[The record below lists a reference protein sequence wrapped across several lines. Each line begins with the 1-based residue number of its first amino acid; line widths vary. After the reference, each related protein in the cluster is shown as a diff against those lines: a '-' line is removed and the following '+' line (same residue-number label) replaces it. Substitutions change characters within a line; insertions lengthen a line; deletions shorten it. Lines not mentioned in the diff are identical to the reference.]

1 MTIKGYADQAKTEA
15 CKTQFATV
23 NPVREQQYGVDV
35 IAHAF
40 TQRIGTDTAETG
52 STTRII
58 KATAHAA
65 IKGDVIGFTA
75 GTLDN
80 SEYRVD
86 SVTTDYITLTEV
98 MRVAPSNG
106 DAFEILRQRSAVLGG
121 DGSLGV
127 SFTNDTNYGV
137 VGATTLRSAA
147 QIGNATGAADFG
159 AGAVGAQVLRTTPAS
174 DSPHLLATRHEA
186 VATPLSA
193 RLSDGT
199 DFIVSAALAAAQKT
213 ISTATKMLT
222 SLAVMVGW
230 DGTTHREIAVD
241 TSGNVKVANL
251 PATADTNTGAAGA
264 STLRAVLAT
273 RHEAVATPLAAQLSN
288 GTAAV
293 AYDSGAAG
301 ATVLRTVLATRHE
314 AAATPVA
321 TRTGNG
327 TNFDDY
333 NAGAAT
339 AATPR
344 VAIAATNVAY
354 TAKGKIAGSALTG
367 SYATLLNPTSDLRII
382 YILNSCNDT
391 IMVSLDGGTTDSFE
405 LESGESVT
413 VDLAANGMKFDN
425 AVNISSKHAGA
436 APTAGS
442 VRASGVG

>member
-1 MTIKGYADQAKTEA
+1 MTIKAYPDQAKSQDG
-15 CKTQFATV
+15 KTQYVTA
-23 NPVREQQYGVDV
+23 NPVREQQYALDV

-58 KATAHAA
+58 KATGHVA

-75 GTLDN
+75 GNLDN
-80 SEYRVD
+80 SEYRVE
-86 SVTTDYITLTEV
+86 SVATDYITLSEI
-98 MRVAPSNG
+98 MSEAPANG

-127 SFTNDTNYGV
+127 SFSNDTDAGNS
-137 VGATTLRSAA
+137 GANTLRVV
-147 QIGNATGAADFG
+147 IATDQDVIPVSDNGASLTVD
-159 AGAVGAQVLRTTPAS
+159 AVNLDIRDLTSAS
-174 DSPHLLATRHEA
+174 DSVAA
-186 VATPLSA
+186 VQSGTWTVDLSA
-193 RLSDGT
+193 SST
-199 DFIVSAALAAAQKT
+199 VS
-213 ISTATKMLT
+213 
-222 SLAVMVGW
+222 V
-230 DGTTHREIAVD
+230 E
-241 TSGNVKVANL
+241 NL
-251 PATADTNTGAAGA
+251 PTTVDTNTGAAGA
-264 STLRAVLAT
+264 STLRSVLAT

-344 VAIAATNVAY
+344 MAVAATNLAY
-354 TAKGKIAGSALTG
+354 TAKGKIAGTALTG

-382 YILNSCNDT
+382 AIFNSCNDT

-405 LESGESVT
+405 LEAGESISL
-413 VDLAANGMKFDN
+413 DLAANGLKFDN
-425 AVNISSKHAGA
+425 AVNISAKHAGA
-436 APTAGS
+436 APTLGT
-442 VRASGVG
+442 VRASGIG